1 MENTPDASP
10 SQGPNA
16 DGGDTSPYVAG
27 DLDGERILVPL
38 LYPEE
43 PAITDQVRI
52 GTSLARTTGAAL
64 HVINPVSVPDRVPT
78 AFRHPVADDDDEELL
93 EWSLQQTS
101 ALMAHLEGNLLSGRS
116 LVNEVLQTVETHDV
130 DTLVLP
136 GRPPGGLLRRDV
148 TERIAT
154 HADCD
159 VLVVNGQS
167 GYDSVASILL
177 PVAGGPHSG
186 LAADVARRIA
196 EECGAWID
204 VLHVVDEDASARE
217 RDAADELVDATYN
230 RIARSGKTSRWMLDA
245 DDVEA
250 AIIEQSRY
258 YGLTVIGAPTK
269 GRLRRF
275 VYGSTSRTVRE
286 KAHSVVLS
294 ARNNSSSSRP
304 TRG

>member
-1 MENTPDASP
+1 M
-10 SQGPNA
+10 
-16 DGGDTSPYVAG
+16 AG
-27 DLDGERILVPL
+27 DLEGECILAPL
-38 LYPEE
+38 LDPEV
-43 PAITDQVRI
+43 PAITDQIRI
-52 GTSLARTTGAAL
+52 ATSLARTTGAAL
-64 HVINPVSVPDRVPT
+64 HVINPVSVPDRIPME
-78 AFRHPVADDDDEELL
+78 FRHRVADDDEELL
-93 EWSLQQTS
+93 DWSLQQTS

-116 LVNEVLQTVETHDV
+116 LVNEVLRTVDTHGV

-136 GRPPGGLLRRDV
+136 GRSPGGFLRRDV

-186 LAADVARRIA
+186 LAADAARHIA
-196 EECGAWID
+196 EESGAWID
-204 VLHVVDEDASARE
+204 VLHVVEEDASQRE
-217 RDAADELVDATYN
+217 RDAADELVDAAYN
-230 RIARSGKTSRWMLDA
+230 RIARSGKTSKWVLDA

-250 AIIEQSRY
+250 AIIEQSQY

-275 VYGSTSRTVRE
+275 VYGSTSRSVRE
-286 KAHSVVLS
+286 NARSVVLS
-294 ARNNSSSSRP
+294 ARNNTSAPRL
-304 TRG
+304 TGV